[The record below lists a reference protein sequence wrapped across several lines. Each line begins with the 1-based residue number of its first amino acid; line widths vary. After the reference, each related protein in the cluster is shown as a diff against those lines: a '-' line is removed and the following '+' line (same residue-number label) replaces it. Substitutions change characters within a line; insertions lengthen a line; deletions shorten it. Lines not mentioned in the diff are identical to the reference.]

1 MSPKEKATEIINE
14 CAVIVYNCGSPYPK
28 EHTKECALMVVNQIL
43 KNDCGYNAYDGT
55 IGNEYWM
62 DTEFWD
68 DVKLEIEGSKLAEMM
83 ANAHEG
89 EKYNHLTKEWEK
101 I

>member
-28 EHTKECALMVVNQIL
+28 EHTKECALVVVNQIL

-68 DVKLEIEGSKLAEMM
+68 NVKLEIESM
-83 ANAHEG
+83 
-89 EKYNHLTKEWEK
+89 
-101 I
+101 

>member
-28 EHTKECALMVVNQIL
+28 EHTKECALMLVNQIL
-43 KNDCGYNAYDGT
+43 KNDCGYNAYDCT
-55 IGNEYWM
+55 IGKEYWM

-68 DVKLEIEGSKLAEMM
+68 NVKLEIESM
-83 ANAHEG
+83 
-89 EKYNHLTKEWEK
+89 
-101 I
+101 